1 MKTCV
6 LCLRRRNAF
15 ECTMRSRSRWN
26 GVRSGES
33 GSGTARRAGYER
45 AASGESE
52 RSSNAAMRSWKL
64 SSTAVA
70 IEAIVSPRPAAG
82 SAGVRYRRLRRGHAR
97 DRDAVR
103 RAAHVVEPGPVE
115 EVDRLGVAAVLAADP
130 ELEVGLGLPAGPR
143 REPDEPADAGL
154 VDRLERAAVHD
165 LALDVPIEE
174 LALDVVAREPERGL
188 REVVRSE
195 REEVRHARD
204 AGASARAPARTRRA
218 ES

>member
-1 MKTCV
+1 MNTCV
-6 LCLRRRNAF
+6 LCLSRRNAF
-15 ECTMRSRSRWN
+15 EWTIRSRSRWN

-64 SSTAVA
+64 SSTTVA

-103 RAAHVVEPGPVE
+103 RAAHVVKPGHVE

-130 ELEVGLGLPAGPR
+130 ELQLRLGLAPDPR
-143 REPDEPADAGL
+143 RQAHEPADARA
-154 VDRLERAAVHD
+154 VD
-165 LALDVPIEE
+165 
-174 LALDVVAREPERGL
+174 
-188 REVVRSE
+188 
-195 REEVRHARD
+195 
-204 AGASARAPARTRRA
+204 
-218 ES
+218 